1 MKHLSVWIE
10 INGEQTY
17 VGDIGGQGAGDARFI
32 YSKEYCLNP
41 YCHPISIHLP
51 FSDEAFSVKDTRNF
65 FEGLLPEGFTRRCVA
80 GWMHADEDD
89 YLTLLAGLGREC
101 LGAIKI
107 TDEEQDVDAAT
118 YKKLMVDEVKQL
130 AKEGASE
137 AADLVTKAHL
147 SLTGASG
154 KVGLY
159 YDKQA
164 DDWYLPMGAAPSTH
178 IVKQSH
184 VRLDGIVT
192 NEQLSLMTAKNVGI
206 EIPNSFVINVGDGRD
221 EDVLFATERYDRK
234 FEQSSKKIDD
244 LPIPFRLH
252 QEDFSQA
259 LGIPSSNKYEHNHA
273 GYLVKMF
280 DILKQYS
287 ANPMEDQL
295 KLWDLCIFNYLIGNT
310 DNHVKNV
317 SLLYSADMQS
327 IRLAP
332 AYDIVS
338 TIIYDSSTREMAF
351 SIGNEYHIDRIDR
364 SSFQQQAE
372 IVGLGEKVAMKHFD
386 HMANIFYSALDQA
399 CEVLKAEGFMKA
411 EDIKRRIMKQRK
423 IS

>member
-17 VGDIGGQGAGDARFI
+17 VGDIGGQGSGDARFI

-107 TDEEQDVDAAT
+107 TDEEQDVDAVT
-118 YKKLMVDEVKQL
+118 YKKLTVDEVKQL

-295 KLWDLCIFNYLIGNT
+295 KLWDLCIFDYLIGNT

-351 SIGNEYHIDRIDR
+351 SIGNEYHINRIDR

>member
-10 INGEQTY
+10 INGKQTY

-65 FEGLLPEGFTRRCVA
+65 FEGLLPEGFTRKCVA

-118 YKKLMVDEVKQL
+118 YKKLTVDEVKQL
-130 AKEGASE
+130 AKEGAPE

-351 SIGNEYHIDRIDR
+351 SIGNEYHINRIDR

>member
-107 TDEEQDVDAAT
+107 TDEEQDVDAVT
-118 YKKLMVDEVKQL
+118 YKKLTVDEVKQL
-130 AKEGASE
+130 AREGASE

-234 FEQSSKKIDD
+234 FEKSSKKIDD

-295 KLWDLCIFNYLIGNT
+295 KLWDLCIFDYLIGNT

-386 HMANIFYSALDQA
+386 HMANIFYSALDQS